1 MLVNQNLW
9 SEFGA
14 VEELSEQAAETIS
27 GGQQEVFT
35 ISNKTGY
42 NITHVLDGQAFDIKP
57 NQSWSY
63 VAYRGGIINF
73 DADGRSG
80 YNQNKTYN
88 LGNGHVYEYQ
98 DNKSTPCNPYD
109 IDLYTVA

>member
-27 GGQQEVFT
+27 GGQEVFT
-35 ISNKTGY
+35 IYNKTGY
-42 NITHVLDGQAFDIKP
+42 NITHVIDGKAFGLQP
-57 NQSWSY
+57 NEGRVY
-63 VAYRGGIINF
+63 TAYRGGMINF

-80 YNQNKTYN
+80 YKQNKTYD
-88 LGNGHVYEYQ
+88 LGEGHVYEYL
-98 DNKSTPCNPYD
+98 DNKSTAGNPFD
-109 IDLYTVA
+109 IDLYRVA